1 MFSNMISG
9 PSLTPCFS
17 WVFGSHDAQNR
28 FNGLL
33 RRVETVETV
42 STFTRSHITQ
52 LKQGVNET
60 AFERPRRRHEISGLK
75 QGVNET
81 FLKRRRHACEI
92 SEAMPATLAILL
104 A

>member
-1 MFSNMISG
+1 MISG
-9 PSLTPCFS
+9 PPLTPCFS
-17 WVFGSHDAQNR
+17 WVFGSHDDQNR

-42 STFTRSHITQ
+42 PTFTRSHITQ
-52 LKQGVNET
+52 
-60 AFERPRRRHEISGLK
+60 LK

-92 SEAMPATLAILL
+92 SELGGGASINPPCLDLSTPDRLKPG
-104 A
+104 